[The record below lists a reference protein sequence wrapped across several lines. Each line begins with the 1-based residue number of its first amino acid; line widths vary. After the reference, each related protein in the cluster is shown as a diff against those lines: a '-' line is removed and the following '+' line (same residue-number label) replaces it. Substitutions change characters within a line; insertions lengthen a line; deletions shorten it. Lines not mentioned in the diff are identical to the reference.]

1 MITTNVSHWAS
12 TNRTRCI
19 LGPKCLAPAKII
31 RKFKT
36 GYAYDEEFDTLNLAF
51 NDANALAEALSLD
64 NELGKNAR
72 KLMNSSHEHVR
83 KGIGFYLDGGD
94 FVRRHH
100 GRMVVGALE
109 RGGEDLAKLADYFNI
124 SNPKSK
130 VKNARKNH
138 KSEPKPFSPLA
149 LKNLKVFY
157 ESDYAAIREMEKY
170 GLVPKELYRTDGIT

>member
-1 MITTNVSHWAS
+1 M
-12 TNRTRCI
+12 
-19 LGPKCLAPAKII
+19 APAKII